1 MNMKPVMNLRFSV
14 VNAEKSNVEG
24 EAAGLNTDL
33 LHSLRTFLQQ
43 EA

>member
-1 MNMKPVMNLRFSV
+1 MNLQFSV
-14 VNAEKSNVEG
+14 VNAEESKVEG

-33 LHSLRTFLQQ
+33 LHSLRTVLQQ